1 MPKFDCS
8 RFAAVAGSASSPCRF
23 WTCSCTGAAQVLST
37 PSSSVPALRYSRVP
51 SSFLFGVTMKYYEL
65 IVSARDAEVLALML
79 GERRRQPALEAAAAD
94 ALADVLLEARLV
106 PHEELPED
114 RIALNSTVTYR
125 QEPGGTRRAVVL
137 VHPVEADAALGRIS
151 VLSPVGRALIGRS
164 AGSLVDVDVPGT
176 APLTLRILGTS
187 RNRELRA
194 A

>member
-1 MPKFDCS
+1 
-8 RFAAVAGSASSPCRF
+8 
-23 WTCSCTGAAQVLST
+23 
-37 PSSSVPALRYSRVP
+37 
-51 SSFLFGVTMKYYEL
+51 MKYYEL

-125 QEPGGTRRAVVL
+125 QEPGGTRRSVVL

-176 APLTLRILGTS
+176 APLTLRVLGTS

>member
-1 MPKFDCS
+1 
-8 RFAAVAGSASSPCRF
+8 
-23 WTCSCTGAAQVLST
+23 
-37 PSSSVPALRYSRVP
+37 
-51 SSFLFGVTMKYYEL
+51 MKYYEL
-65 IVSARDAEVLALML
+65 IVSTRDAEVLALML

>member
-1 MPKFDCS
+1 
-8 RFAAVAGSASSPCRF
+8 
-23 WTCSCTGAAQVLST
+23 
-37 PSSSVPALRYSRVP
+37 
-51 SSFLFGVTMKYYEL
+51 MKCYEL

-79 GERRRQPALEAAAAD
+79 GEQRRQPAPEAAAAD

-106 PHEELPED
+106 PEEELPED

-125 QEPGGTRRAVVL
+125 QEPGGTRRSVVL

-151 VLSPVGRALIGRS
+151 VLSGG
-164 AGSLVDVDVPGT
+164 